1 MPRPYVVL
9 ALLLAAAGCGP
20 PAELIGVYEEAAPLE
35 LGRTRAIRL
44 TLFAYSGEA
53 GGKMETFLLGD
64 QNTTEDP
71 YLVPE
76 ACAYFGPRDIS
87 NSAFALDVRFGEQQ
101 VAGRVFDVS
110 SGDRAELELTDG
122 EALLRSPVI
131 PGRRFV
137 LVRNED
143 KSATDSCGET
153 GDLLTPEGSQ

>member
-110 SGDRAELELTDG
+110 SGDRAEVELTEG

-153 GDLLTPEGSQ
+153 GELLTPEGSQ

>member
-35 LGRTRAIRL
+35 VGRTRAIRL
-44 TLFAYSGEA
+44 TLFAYSGVA
-53 GGKMETFLLGD
+53 GGKMETFVLGD
-64 QNTTEDP
+64 QNTAENP

-87 NSAFALDVRFGEQQ
+87 NSAFALDVRFGETPI
-101 VAGRVFDVS
+101 AGRVFDVS
-110 SGDRAELELTDG
+110 SGDRAELELTEG

-137 LVRNED
+137 LVRNEERG
-143 KSATDSCGET
+143 ANDSCGET
-153 GDLLTPEGSQ
+153 GDALTLEGSL